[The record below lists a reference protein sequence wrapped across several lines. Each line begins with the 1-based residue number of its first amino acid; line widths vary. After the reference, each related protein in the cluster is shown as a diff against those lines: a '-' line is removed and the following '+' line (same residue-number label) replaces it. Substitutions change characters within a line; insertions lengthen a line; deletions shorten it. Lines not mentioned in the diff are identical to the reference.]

1 MYPDRAVTTC
11 HTYEIAYRFH
21 YTCAQCGYIYGR
33 HSRSIDTEAMR
44 CGRCQTG
51 RLALSTAAGGAVPKG
66 ALAGAGEGA
75 AGEGAAGAAAA
86 RPPRTPSAY
95 QRFLADNR
103 KAVAAS
109 MPQGTTPQQVMSAVA
124 RLWSQHKAA
133 AVAGTDAAP
142 RSRPGVLAEV
152 VESGSD
158 VEHDDGDEVEDV
170 TDKMAR
176 TLVL

>member
-1 MYPDRAVTTC
+1 
-11 HTYEIAYRFH
+11 
-21 YTCAQCGYIYGR
+21 
-33 HSRSIDTEAMR
+33 MR

-75 AGEGAAGAAAA
+75 AGEGGGTAAA

-103 KAVAAS
+103 KTVAAT
-109 MPQGTTPQQVMSAVA
+109 MPPGTTPQQVMSAVA
-124 RLWSQHKAA
+124 RLWAQHKAA
-133 AVAGTDAAP
+133 VASAGAASDTAP
-142 RSRPGVLAEV
+142 RIRAGALAEGA
-152 VESGSD
+152 ESGSD
-158 VEHDDGDEVEDV
+158 VEHDEGDEGDEVVDV

-176 TLVL
+176 TLLL